1 MAGIRL
7 RCRAHNQFAAE
18 CAFGVEFMNN
28 KRHEAQA
35 RSAAAR
41 KAKAEQ
47 ARTATEQDE
56 RDVVPWLRQLGF
68 NMREAQAAAA
78 LCSDIPDAP
87 LEERV
92 RVALR
97 YVHPRVAGGRRAM
110 ITTAPGP
117 PR

>member
-1 MAGIRL
+1 
-7 RCRAHNQFAAE
+7 
-18 CAFGVEFMNN
+18 MNN
-28 KRHEAQA
+28 KRQEAQA
-35 RSAAAR
+35 RAADAR

-47 ARTATEQDE
+47 LGAQPVGESVPVE

-78 LCSDIPDAP
+78 LCADIPDAP

-97 YVHPRVAGGRRAM
+97 YVHPRVSGGRRAM
-110 ITTAPGP
+110 MAAAPGGP
-117 PR
+117 